1 MGGNM
6 EKNIPSSFMGY
17 NKTAVNN
24 IIKEKDTRLETQQN
38 DINYLRGQIEKLQN
52 SQKKESKKIK

>member
-1 MGGNM
+1 M